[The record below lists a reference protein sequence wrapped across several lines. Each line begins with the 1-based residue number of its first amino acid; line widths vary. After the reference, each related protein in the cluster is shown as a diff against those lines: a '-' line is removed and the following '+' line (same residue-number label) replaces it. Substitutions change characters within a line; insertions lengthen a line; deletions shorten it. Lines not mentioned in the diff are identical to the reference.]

1 MIRFRADWRPRGW
14 LRAAA
19 LLVLVASLPLWL
31 VTSSTLRDTA
41 TLTVIYMAAA
51 VAWNII
57 GGFGGQLSF
66 GHSIFFG
73 IGAYAT
79 ALLLLKHELNPW
91 LGLLAGVAIA
101 VVVSLVLGLLTFRL
115 RGFYFSLT
123 TFTLTLTVELLAIHF
138 SSFTGG
144 ANGLVEPL
152 GPSSLLNLSFANP
165 IWFFYVG
172 LAFTVVTGVIAYAVY
187 RSRLGLHLRAIRD
200 DEEAARASGVSAL
213 RVKLIA
219 LVISA
224 ALTAAVGALYI
235 QYLGFIDPPSAF
247 GETLAVQIVILAF
260 VGGLGTLWGPFV
272 GAAVLVPLQQII
284 GTSFSSATSG
294 VNLVIYGVIVVV
306 IITIDP
312 RGLVPLA
319 KTVGGKVVARR
330 RGQPQDPAEGH
341 GADPGSAQP
350 GSEPVHVVR
359 SEQ

>member
-1 MIRFRADWRPRGW
+1 MIRFSADRRLRGW
-14 LRAAA
+14 LQVAA
-19 LLVLVASLPLWL
+19 LLALAASLPLWL
-31 VTSSTLRDTA
+31 ATSSTLRDTA
-41 TLTVIYMAAA
+41 TLTVLYMAAA

-66 GHSIFFG
+66 GNSIFFG

-79 ALLLLKHELNPW
+79 ALLLLKAQVNPW
-91 LGLLAGVAIA
+91 LGILAGAAIA
-101 VVVSLVLGLLTFRL
+101 VGVSTLLGLLTFRL

-123 TFTLTLTVELLAIHF
+123 TFTLTLTVELLAVHF
-138 SSFTGG
+138 SSLTGG

-152 GPSSLLNLSFANP
+152 GTSSLLNLAFANP
-165 IWFFYVG
+165 IWFYYVG
-172 LAFTVVTGVIAYAVY
+172 LAFTVITGLVAYGVY

-200 DEEAARASGVSAL
+200 DEDAARASGVSAL
-213 RVKLIA
+213 RVKLVA
-219 LVISA
+219 LIISA
-224 ALTAAVGALYI
+224 VLTAIVGGIYVQYI
-235 QYLGFIDPPSAF
+235 GFIDPPSAF

-319 KTVGGKVVARR
+319 KTVGGKARAR
-330 RGQPQDPAEGH
+330 YRGDRDAGASAGDEG
-341 GADPGSAQP
+341 PGNLQP
-350 GSEPVHVVR
+350 GSESVPAVR

>member
-1 MIRFRADWRPRGW
+1 MIRPRVDRRLRSW
-14 LRAAA
+14 LQVAA
-19 LLVLVASLPLWL
+19 LLALVASLPLWL
-31 VTSSTLRDTA
+31 ATSSTLRDTA

-79 ALLLLKHELNPW
+79 ALLLLKAQVDPW
-91 LGLLAGVAIA
+91 LGFLAGAVIA
-101 VVVSLVLGLLTFRL
+101 VGVSFVLGLLTFRL

-152 GPSSLLNLSFANP
+152 GPNSLLHLAFYNP
-165 IWFFYVG
+165 LWFFYVG
-172 LAFTVVTGVIAYAVY
+172 LAFTVITGLIAYAVY
-187 RSRLGLHLRAIRD
+187 RSRLGLQLRAIRD
-200 DEEAARASGVSAL
+200 DEDAARASGVRAL

-219 LVISA
+219 LIISA
-224 ALTAAVGALYI
+224 ALTAIAGGIYI
-235 QYLGFIDPPSAF
+235 QYLGFIDPPTAF

-284 GTSFSSATSG
+284 GTSFASATSG
-294 VNLVIYGVIVVV
+294 VNLVIYGVIVVA

-319 KTVGGKVVARR
+319 GTVAGKARAWR
-330 RGQPQDPAEGH
+330 RGQDTGPAG
-341 GADPGSAQP
+341 GDNPGSLEP
-350 GSEPVHVVR
+350 GSEPAQAVR
-359 SEQ
+359 SEP